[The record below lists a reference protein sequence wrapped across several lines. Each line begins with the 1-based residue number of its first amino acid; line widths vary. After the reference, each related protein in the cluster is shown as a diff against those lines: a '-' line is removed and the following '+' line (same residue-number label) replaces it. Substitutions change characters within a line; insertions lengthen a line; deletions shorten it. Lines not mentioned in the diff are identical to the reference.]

1 MISLLMAL
9 ACNQPSE
16 PETYDRRDTVPD
28 FGTGGDEQND
38 DALCSSSLPSAR
50 VVRRL
55 SLNEYANTVYDLLG
69 VSPTTEFAADGA
81 VNGYDNDYAT
91 LSIGSVQADEF
102 RTSAEDVAS
111 RALDEHWNQIMPC
124 TDETRDCAL
133 KFVTEM
139 GTKAFRRP
147 LSAEETDAYIG
158 FFDDTVK
165 EDGFHEA
172 IQWVLTAFLES
183 PYFLY
188 RIELGSRTDGNK
200 FALSDWEIASELS
213 YLLWG
218 TMPDDRLF
226 ELAAAGELHTEDQ
239 IATEVQRM
247 LLHAK
252 AGPNV
257 GRFTRLWLPSERVR
271 DVVKSEDIYP
281 GFTAEIRDAMI
292 EEIDRDVQDAY
303 WDGKG
308 VGELLT
314 ADYSWMSPQLAD
326 YYGVEADPGTADAGG
341 WMRVDLSDEG
351 GAGILTRGALMASLA
366 TPSTSSPIRRGKLIR
381 ENLLCQTMPPP
392 PNDIQIDIP
401 EYTEGTT
408 TRELYE
414 NYTLANKDCAG
425 CHQLMDLI
433 GFGFENYDG
442 NGVYRTTDQG
452 KPVDASGEIVRSPHS
467 DASFGGPNELGALL
481 ADSEDVQFCYVRN
494 WLEYATGAEVDV
506 DSPCALE
513 IAAKVKEAGGSM
525 AETLAVLA
533 ATPDIQNRIG
543 EVDELDGPAPRV
555 AE

>member
-252 AGPNV
+252 MGPAV
-257 GRFTRLWLPSERVR
+257 ARFTRLWLPSERVR

-292 EEIDRDVQDAY
+292 
-303 WDGKG
+303 
-308 VGELLT
+308 
-314 ADYSWMSPQLAD
+314 
-326 YYGVEADPGTADAGG
+326 
-341 WMRVDLSDEG
+341 
-351 GAGILTRGALMASLA
+351 
-366 TPSTSSPIRRGKLIR
+366 
-381 ENLLCQTMPPP
+381 
-392 PNDIQIDIP
+392 
-401 EYTEGTT
+401 
-408 TRELYE
+408 
-414 NYTLANKDCAG
+414 
-425 CHQLMDLI
+425 
-433 GFGFENYDG
+433 
-442 NGVYRTTDQG
+442 
-452 KPVDASGEIVRSPHS
+452 
-467 DASFGGPNELGALL
+467 
-481 ADSEDVQFCYVRN
+481 
-494 WLEYATGAEVDV
+494 
-506 DSPCALE
+506 
-513 IAAKVKEAGGSM
+513 
-525 AETLAVLA
+525 
-533 ATPDIQNRIG
+533 
-543 EVDELDGPAPRV
+543 
-555 AE
+555 